1 MFGLIFKF
9 KLTISNYF
17 LVSDVDDKGAREFL
31 DFLNKS
37 ITPCIV
43 ALGSQVIKKSRKREK
58 RNLGKAISSDILHL
72 PDYYPPPWKCSYS
85 ATGNQTA
92 HTKALEDMER
102 TNEREGQTART
113 AHCTHRMIPYNK
125 WSNKGIATASNWPGK
140 AAN

>member
-1 MFGLIFKF
+1 M
-9 KLTISNYF
+9 LTIKEQGN
-17 LVSDVDDKGAREFL
+17 FL

-37 ITPCIV
+37 ITSCIV
-43 ALGSQVIKKSRKREK
+43 ALGSEVIKKSRKREK

-92 HTKALEDMER
+92 HTKAYIALDDMER
-102 TNEREGQTART
+102 TRERDRRRAQRT